1 MAKVRDLFA
10 MITAVLYVISLEKRD
25 DNSSDVI
32 QVKVAMAS
40 NRDLSGVWQIWVFR
54 AYLKLI

>member
-1 MAKVRDLFA
+1 
-10 MITAVLYVISLEKRD
+10 MIRGVLYVISWEKRD

-40 NRDLSGVWQIWVFR
+40 NRDLYGVWQIWVFR